1 MSGLIRGLLFFSAVD
16 VGFWS
21 LALVGGVLR
30 HRRRQVVRS
39 PSSGLDIWCILALMS
54 ADDEGP
60 GMPPPQPQKTFKTMP
75 TSQNKP

>member
-1 MSGLIRGLLFFSAVD
+1 MSGLIRGLLFFAPLMLVSGV
-16 VGFWS
+16 

-39 PSSGLDIWCILALMS
+39 PSSGLDVWCILALMS